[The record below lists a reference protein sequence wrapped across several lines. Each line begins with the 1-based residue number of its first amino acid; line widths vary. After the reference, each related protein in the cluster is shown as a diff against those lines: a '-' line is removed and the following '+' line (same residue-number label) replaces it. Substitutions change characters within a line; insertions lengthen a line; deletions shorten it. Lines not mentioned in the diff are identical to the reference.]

1 MKESIPDQVA
11 QAINSYKQN
20 LSHWLTVFCE
30 EEHSRE
36 MVNVY
41 ECLGY
46 QFKDQ
51 ETVMTK
57 RLTADQEVTHLTALD
72 NSIEVT
78 STRDGDSWARA
89 LSQGISVSLA
99 PFLDVVHWHYT
110 LMCDGRQAAKGAWLM
125 TPDHSAYID
134 DVGTELQYRR
144 RGFAETLMRRMLYDA
159 ATAGAAES
167 VLAATQMGKPLYQ
180 KLGYAEQAV
189 ILVLTKH

>member
-1 MKESIPDQVA
+1 MKESTPDQVA

-30 EEHSRE
+30 EEQSRE
-36 MVNVY
+36 LVHVY
-41 ECLGY
+41 ERLGY

-57 RLTADQEVTHLTALD
+57 HLTCEQEVTHLTALD
-72 NSIEVT
+72 HAIEVT
-78 STRDGDSWARA
+78 STRAADSWARA
-89 LSQGISVSLA
+89 LSQGLSVSLA

-110 LMCDGRQAAKGAWLM
+110 LLCDERQAAQGAWIM
-125 TPDHSAYID
+125 TPDHFAYID
-134 DVGTELQYRR
+134 DVGTEVGYRR
-144 RGFAETLMRRMLYDA
+144 RGFAETLMRRMLDDA

-167 VLAATQMGKPLYQ
+167 VLAATHMGKPLYQ
-180 KLGYAEQAV
+180 KLGYAEQAA